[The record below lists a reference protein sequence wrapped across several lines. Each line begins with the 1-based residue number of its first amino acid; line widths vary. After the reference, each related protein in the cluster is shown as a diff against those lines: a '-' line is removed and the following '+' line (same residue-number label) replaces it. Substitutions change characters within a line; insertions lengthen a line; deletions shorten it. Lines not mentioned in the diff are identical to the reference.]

1 MKKIGKAFL
10 AIISVLFATVC
21 MAQNKNLATQGA
33 VYVFGVGD
41 SMRDSTVYMTTV
53 QKIDDANLQ
62 KRTGFLL
69 DRPFFSLQLKAHF
82 TKTLN
87 DPNRLC
93 IIYYT
98 KSEKKANK
106 MFMKVRKNYLDE
118 GALLKQLTAED
129 FKFASVSNAVH
140 QESNEKID
148 EAFGVDYEE

>member
-1 MKKIGKAFL
+1 MIPTA
-10 AIISVLFATVC
+10 
-21 MAQNKNLATQGA
+21 
-33 VYVFGVGD
+33 
-41 SMRDSTVYMTTV
+41 
-53 QKIDDANLQ
+53 
-62 KRTGFLL
+62 
-69 DRPFFSLQLKAHF
+69 
-82 TKTLN
+82 
-87 DPNRLC
+87 
-93 IIYYT
+93 YYT

>member
-1 MKKIGKAFL
+1 MSLVLEIL
-10 AIISVLFATVC
+10 CAIPRF
-21 MAQNKNLATQGA
+21 
-33 VYVFGVGD
+33 
-41 SMRDSTVYMTTV
+41 TV